1 MQTLFYLWKWKW
13 PNYYWP
19 DANIHTNTAT
29 GNTQRRH
36 EPKVTRI
43 IVSSPAVVQQG
54 WYLSPWCHET
64 CEKRVWLFLDIF
76 STPVPRVQWV
86 GISNFITCHKRDT
99 GCSGEHC
106 SLSPTPPPP
115 PPSTHPLARHHTRPW
130 KSCSEKEDKDFP
142 SGRLQ
147 PRPADVHIVFWLLI
161 DLRAV
166 KSSWS
171 HKARRCRFI
180 YPSTFVNPQ
189 LDAMYSKWCIQW
201 ECSQHTTCWT
211 IFHVFVL
218 PLLYMCKWKKI
229 KQKMC
234 SFTHC
239 LL

>member
-1 MQTLFYLWKWKW
+1 MPLSFSETLPSPLRCRLSFTCENERW

-115 PPSTHPLARHHTRPW
+115 TLHPSTSETSHPVLGNRARKKKTKISPVGG
-130 KSCSEKEDKDFP
+130 CSRGQP
-142 SGRLQ
+142 TSILSSG
-147 PRPADVHIVFWLLI
+147 
-161 DLRAV
+161 
-166 KSSWS
+166 S
-171 HKARRCRFI
+171 
-180 YPSTFVNPQ
+180 
-189 LDAMYSKWCIQW
+189 
-201 ECSQHTTCWT
+201 
-211 IFHVFVL
+211 
-218 PLLYMCKWKKI
+218 
-229 KQKMC
+229 
-234 SFTHC
+234 
-239 LL
+239 